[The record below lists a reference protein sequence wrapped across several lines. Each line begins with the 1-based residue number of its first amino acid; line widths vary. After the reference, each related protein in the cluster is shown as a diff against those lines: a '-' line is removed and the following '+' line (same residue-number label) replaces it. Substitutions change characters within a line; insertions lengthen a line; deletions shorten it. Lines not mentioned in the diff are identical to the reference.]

1 MLFRNT
7 ELKKEA
13 VLYILL
19 AIVFTVLGFLMD
31 AGLLV
36 LSVCAVYGFL
46 HFGSSYLRYRNIQK
60 LTQSL
65 DALLLTGKTLSIQ
78 EYREGELSILSN
90 QIQKLTK
97 RLSESADALRSDKEY
112 LADSLADISHQL
124 RTPLT
129 AMNLTAAMLSAPDI
143 SQERRQ
149 ELTMELKNLL
159 HRTQWLVESLLKMS
173 KLDAG
178 TVKLECSEV
187 RVSDLIRRASAP
199 LAIPMDVRSQTLRIE
214 CNEETLSCDPTWTA
228 EALGNLMKNCSE
240 HTPEGGCITVS
251 VEKTALFT
259 QITVHDSGPGF
270 VPEDIPH
277 LFERFYK
284 GKNASDSSY
293 GIGLALSRTIVTSQ
307 NGTIQ
312 AMNTAEGARFVMKFY
327 DQII

>member
-19 AIVFTVLGFLMD
+19 CAVFTFIGILLDAVFAVLCI
-31 AGLLV
+31 
-36 LSVCAVYGFL
+36 CAVFSCL
-46 HFGSSYLRYRNIQK
+46 HFASSYIRYRNIQR

-65 DALLLTGKTLSIQ
+65 DALLLTGKSLSIQ

-97 RLSESADALRSDKEY
+97 RLSESADALRSDKKY

-149 ELTMELKNLL
+149 ELTVELKGLL

-178 TVKLECSEV
+178 TVKLERSEV
-187 RVSDLIRRASAP
+187 RVSELIRRACAP
-199 LAIPMDVRSQTLRIE
+199 LAIPMDVRGQTLRIE
-214 CNEETLSCDPTWTA
+214 CGEEILSCDLTWTS
-228 EALGNLMKNCSE
+228 EALGNLLKNCSE
-240 HTPEGGCITVS
+240 HTPRGGCITVS
-251 VEKTALFT
+251 VEKNALFT
-259 QITVHDSGPGF
+259 QISVQDSGPGF
-270 VPEDIPH
+270 LAEDIPH

-284 GKNASDSSY
+284 GKNASDSGY

-307 NGTIQ
+307 NGTLQ
-312 AMNTAEGARFVMKFY
+312 AMNTSGGARFVMKFY